1 MQLLF
6 ADDSGDSDS
15 DDEEADPDKEMA
27 VGNASGVVKEVKR
40 AKETRA
46 AEAISALVNY
56 VAAVRFHGFEHA
68 ERERTD
74 SAQNQT
80 KLSMLIFISNR

>member
-1 MQLLF
+1 M
-6 ADDSGDSDS
+6 GMGKKP
-15 DDEEADPDKEMA
+15 ER
-27 VGNASGVVKEVKR
+27 KR